1 MKRIGALV
9 AAVALLLTACGGET
23 GPDPQANPKE
33 ALVSAFENLAN
44 SEGMEMVLSLDATA
58 ESLNGLAGEG
68 GQPMDDETAEKIL
81 DSSLR
86 MLTRGKGEE
95 AQFEMVATIA
105 GEEDLE
111 IKFIDKIMY
120 FRADAEGLT
129 ETFGGDPAQLDAMA
143 QQAAAQGMSF
153 VKPALDGE
161 WIAVTGTEEL
171 AQQFGGGMGM
181 DANSMAQNQ
190 QKMIEE
196 ISAALE
202 ESATVTSQG
211 SDDIGER
218 LSVAIPIQKLYEKL
232 MTTFQGIPGFPGGQM
247 PPATEV
253 PDENVTLQVWVDD
266 DRVTQA
272 SLDFVQFMNMDGNAT
287 TTEGPVA
294 LLMEFEEFDD
304 EIEAPDDA
312 VEVPAEQIMQ
322 LFMGAAGMGGAS
334 MGEGGTMEVPPP
346 GGGGGPP
353 PNFDCDQL
361 KGAPPAIKE
370 QFADMCP
377 DL

>member
-1 MKRIGALV
+1 MKRIGALL
-9 AAVALLLTACGGET
+9 AAVGLLLTACGGEA

-44 SEGMEMVLSLDATA
+44 SDGMEMVLSLEATA
-58 ESLNGLAGEG
+58 ESLNGLAAEG
-68 GQPMDDETAEKIL
+68 GEPMDPDMVDKIL

-86 MLTRGKGEE
+86 MLTRGKGED

-111 IKFIDKIMY
+111 IKFVDKVMY

-129 ETFGGDPAQLDAMA
+129 ETFGGNPAELDAMA

-196 ISAALE
+196 ISAALK

-211 SDDIGER
+211 SDDIGDH
-218 LSVAIPIQKLYEKL
+218 LSVSIPIQELYNRMMSGL
-232 MTTFQGIPGFPGGQM
+232 QGIPGFPGGQM
-247 PPATEV
+247 PPGTEV
-253 PDENVTLQVWVDD
+253 PDENVTMQVWVDD

-272 SLDFVQFMNMDGNAT
+272 SIDFVQFMNMGGNAT
-287 TTEGPVA
+287 KAEGPVA

-312 VEVPAEQIMQ
+312 VEVPAEQLMQ
-322 LFMGAAGMGGAS
+322 LFMGAAGMGGSS
-334 MGEGGTMEVPPP
+334 MGSGSSTAPPAD
-346 GGGGGPP
+346 
-353 PNFDCDQL
+353 FDCDQL

>member
-9 AAVALLLTACGGET
+9 AAVGLLLTACGGGA
-23 GPDPQANPKE
+23 GPDPQAEPKE
-33 ALVSAFENLAN
+33 ALVSAFENLAT
-44 SEGMEMVLSLDATA
+44 SEGTEIVMSLDATA
-58 ESLNGLAGEG
+58 GSLNGLAGDG
-68 GQPMDDETAEKIL
+68 GEAMDEETAEKIL

-86 MLTRGKGEE
+86 MLTKGKGED

-111 IKFIDKIMY
+111 IKFVDKVVY

-129 ETFGGDPAQLDAMA
+129 ETFGGDPAELEAMG
-143 QQAAAQGMSF
+143 QQAAAQGLAF
-153 VKPALDGE
+153 VEPALNGE

-181 DANSMAQNQ
+181 DANAMAENQ
-190 QKMIEE
+190 QKMIDDL
-196 ISAALE
+196 SAALE
-202 ESATVTSQG
+202 ESATVTNEG
-211 SDDIGER
+211 SDDAGDHLTVAVPVRDLYER
-218 LSVAIPIQKLYEKL
+218 LMS
-232 MTTFQGIPGFPGGQM
+232 TFQGMPGFPGGQM
-247 PPATEV
+247 PPATEA
-253 PDENVTLQVWVDD
+253 PDQDVTMDVWVDD
-266 DRVTQA
+266 DQVTQA
-272 SLDFVQFMNMDGNAT
+272 SIDLVQLMGMAGEPPST
-287 TTEGPVA
+287 GGRVA

-312 VEVPAEQIMQ
+312 VEVPAEQLMQ
-322 LFMGAAGMGGAS
+322 LVMGAAGASLGGQGGS
-334 MGEGGTMEVPPP
+334 MGFAPP
-346 GGGGGPP
+346 GGGGAPP
-353 PNFDCDQL
+353 ADFDCDQL